1 MNDELNT
8 MINEIEESIDQDE
21 SVASTQDSEA
31 PSAEDELDVEA
42 VFKSSSESPKKSA
55 SEVAKLK
62 KEAWARNILSGKK
75 TLEDLANT
83 PSDKWML
90 SSVKKELDIPE
101 DTGDLEERIA
111 AYDNS
116 KQFKQDMESLKSLPI
131 DVKRAI
137 VEISKEYLELGVS
150 PEKALRKAMEKS
162 KTIVE
167 TKESERKQR
176 VLSGQLPT
184 GKTSGVQNVFSAEY
198 VASLPQPEYN
208 KFREMERKGEVVMK
222 LS

>member
-8 MINEIEESIDQDE
+8 RINEIEESIDQDE
-21 SVASTQDSEA
+21 SVASTQATEA
-31 PSAEDELDVEA
+31 SSAEDDLDVEA

-116 KQFKQDMESLKSLPI
+116 KQFKQDMEALKSLPI
-131 DVKRAI
+131 DVKREI
-137 VEISKEYLELGVS
+137 VNISKEYLELGVS

-162 KTIVE
+162 KPILE
-167 TKESERKQR
+167 TKEADRKQR
-176 VLSGQLPT
+176 VEAGQLPT
-184 GKTSGVQNVFSAEY
+184 GKTASGQTVYSADQ
-198 VASLPQPEYN
+198 VSKMSQAEYN